1 MAEQELVIE
10 EAQREDAASLARL
23 LETVALESDFLAQDA
38 RSSILSAKQL
48 ASYID
53 NRQNV
58 TNEICL
64 VAKLGREVI
73 GVCNVTS
80 DQDTKTSHI
89 GDVFIAVAK
98 PYWGNGVGQ
107 SLMETMIDWADHT
120 PEIRR
125 LELTVQARNER
136 AVHLYQKFGFDIEG
150 TKKRGARTK
159 NGEFL
164 DVYLMAKLI
173 D

>member
-23 LETVALESDFLAQDA
+23 LETVALESDFLAQDD
-38 RSSILSAKQL
+38 RSSILSAEQL
-48 ASYID
+48 ASYIEGHQH
-53 NRQNV
+53 RL
-58 TNEICL
+58 NEICL
-64 VAKLGREVI
+64 VAKLGHEVI
-73 GVCNVTS
+73 G
-80 DQDTKTSHI
+80 
-89 GDVFIAVAK
+89 
-98 PYWGNGVGQ
+98 GQ
-107 SLMETMIDWADHT
+107 FLMETMIDWADHT
-120 PEIRR
+120 PTIRR

>member
-1 MAEQELVIE
+1 L
-10 EAQREDAASLARL
+10 
-23 LETVALESDFLAQDA
+23 
-38 RSSILSAKQL
+38 
-48 ASYID
+48 
-53 NRQNV
+53 
-58 TNEICL
+58 NEICL
-64 VAKLGREVI
+64 VAKLGHEVI

-89 GDVFIAVAK
+89 GDVFIAVSK

-107 SLMETMIDWADHT
+107 FLMETMIDWADST
-120 PEIRR
+120 PTIRR

-173 D
+173 

>member
-38 RSSILSAKQL
+38 RSSILSAEQL
-48 ASYID
+48 ASYIEGH
-53 NRQNV
+53 QHML
-58 TNEICL
+58 NEICL

-98 PYWGNGVGQ
+98 PYWGKWCWPVSDGNN
-107 SLMETMIDWADHT
+107 D
-120 PEIRR
+120 
-125 LELTVQARNER
+125 
-136 AVHLYQKFGFDIEG
+136 
-150 TKKRGARTK
+150 
-159 NGEFL
+159 
-164 DVYLMAKLI
+164 
-173 D
+173 

>member
-23 LETVALESDFLAQDA
+23 LETVALESDFLAQDD
-38 RSSILSAKQL
+38 RSSILSAEQL
-48 ASYID
+48 ATYIESHQH
-53 NRQNV
+53 RL
-58 TNEICL
+58 NEI
-64 VAKLGREVI
+64 VGGELGHEVI

-107 SLMETMIDWADHT
+107 FLMETMIDWGKSYTNYPPLRVDGSST
-120 PEIRR
+120 
-125 LELTVQARNER
+125 
-136 AVHLYQKFGFDIEG
+136 
-150 TKKRGARTK
+150 
-159 NGEFL
+159 
-164 DVYLMAKLI
+164 
-173 D
+173 